1 MMNFALIAAT
11 LLMGQTADS
20 STRFVC
26 TTAEKYVC
34 TMGVGCQAGV
44 TGAWAVVDFATGEYQ
59 RCDAR
64 GCDTYSATVTPSGQV
79 INVEVPGKAAF
90 IKVLPG
96 GAFSEVASAG
106 AMTILS
112 YGYCV
117 PQAA

>member
-34 TMGVGCQAGV
+34 TMGVGCQTGV
-44 TGAWAVVDFATGEYQ
+44 TGAWAIVDFATGEYQ

-106 AMTILS
+106 TMTILS

-117 PQAA
+117 PQEA

>member
-1 MMNFALIAAT
+1 MLSHAFIAIAI
-11 LLMGQTADS
+11 LVGQAGDPP
-20 STRFVC
+20 TRYVC
-26 TTAEKYVC
+26 ATAEKYVC
-34 TMGVGCQAGV
+34 TMGVGCQPGV

-106 AMTILS
+106 TMTILS

-117 PQAA
+117 AEEA

>member
-1 MMNFALIAAT
+1 MMNFALIAVT
-11 LLMGQTADS
+11 LLMGQTEAS
-20 STRFVC
+20 STRYVC

-34 TMGVGCQAGV
+34 TMGVGCKAGV

-64 GCDTYSATVTPSGQV
+64 GCDTHAATVSPSGQV

-106 AMTILS
+106 TMTILS

-117 PQAA
+117 AEEA

>member
-1 MMNFALIAAT
+1 MLNFALVVAT
-11 LLMGQTADS
+11 VLMGQTASS
-20 STRFVC
+20 STRYVC

-44 TGAWAVVDFATGEYQ
+44 TGSWAIVDFATGEYQ
-59 RCDAR
+59 RCDAG
-64 GCDTYSATVTPSGQV
+64 GCDTYAATIFPSGQV

-106 AMTILS
+106 SMTIVS
-112 YGYCV
+112 YGYCL
-117 PQAA
+117 PEQA